1 MFDEWPWQAEDYL
14 WQFCHLTLWAIPK
27 FLVNAALRISGDG
40 GDGNDGN
47 EKHNSEINPL
57 LINLISN
64 LFF

>member
-1 MFDEWPWQAEDYL
+1 MNGLDKLKIICASFAIWHCG
-14 WQFCHLTLWAIPK
+14 QFQNS
-27 FLVNAALRISGDG
+27 LVNAALRISGD